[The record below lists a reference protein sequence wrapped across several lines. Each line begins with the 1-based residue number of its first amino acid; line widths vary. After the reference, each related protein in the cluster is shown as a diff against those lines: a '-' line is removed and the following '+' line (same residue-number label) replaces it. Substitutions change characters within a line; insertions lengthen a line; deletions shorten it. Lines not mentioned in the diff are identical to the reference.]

1 MSEAVVMSDDKSVE
15 QVEELSVNEYLKT
28 DSDFLRG
35 TIEEGLDTA
44 VTGSFSEG
52 DQQLIKFHGF
62 YQQDDR
68 DLRNERKE
76 QKLEPLYSF
85 MLRARVAGGVCTPE
99 QWLGVDEISSTL
111 TSSNSI
117 RLTTR
122 QTFQYHGISKRN
134 LRTLIQGLDSKA
146 LDSIAACGDVN
157 RNVMCNP
164 NPVESRL
171 HEQAY
176 YWAKQLSDTYLPHT
190 KAYAEI
196 WLGDDKVVTCE
207 GETVEPVYGK
217 TYLPRKFKMAVA
229 VPPDNDVDVYT
240 NDLGLIAVAEEGEL
254 IGFNLVAGGGM
265 GSTHGEVQ
273 TFPRLADD
281 FGFIKSEDVLKFA
294 EAVLTVQRD
303 WGNRSNRKLS
313 RLKYTIVKYGYEVF
327 KAEVE
332 KRAGVKFEPKRDV
345 VIGDRGD
352 RYGWIKGV
360 DSKWHLTLFIEGGRI
375 KDLPGQPLQTGLREI
390 AKIHKGDFRMTSNQ
404 NFIIASVAEEDKAE
418 IEALARSHGLMG
430 KLITETRG
438 RSIACVALPTCAL
451 AMAEAE
457 RYFPDFLTKVEFLQE
472 KHGFLDQGIVIR
484 MTGCPNG
491 CARPFA
497 AEIGLVGKAPGRYNL
512 YLGASFE
519 GTRLNKLYRENIQ
532 EAEILSELDGLFA
545 RYVAEREQGETFGNF
560 TVRIGVVTA
569 VIDAAKDFHEQSNHA

>member
-1 MSEAVVMSDDKSVE
+1 MSEQK
-15 QVEELSVNEYLKT
+15 LSANEHIKT
-28 DSDFLRG
+28 DSDYLRG
-35 TIEEGLDTA
+35 TIREGLGTD
-44 VTGSFSEG
+44 VTGAFSDD

-85 MLRARVAGGVCTPE
+85 MLRARVPGGVCTPE
-99 QWLGVDEISSTL
+99 QWLGVDKIASEL

-122 QTFQYHGISKRN
+122 QTFQYHGIPKRN
-134 LRTLIQGLDSKA
+134 LKTIIQGLDREA

-164 NPVESRL
+164 NPVESKL
-171 HEQAY
+171 HQQAY
-176 YWAKQLSDTYLPHT
+176 FWAKKLSDHLLPHT
-190 KAYAEI
+190 RAYAEI
-196 WLGDDKVVTCE
+196 WLDEEKLLSTEDE
-207 GETVEPVYGK
+207 QPAAVEPVYGK

-240 NDLGLIAVAEEGEL
+240 NDLGFIAVAQEGEL
-254 IGFNLVAGGGM
+254 VGFNLVAGGGM
-265 GSTHGEVQ
+265 GSTHGEVE

-281 FGFIKSEDVLKFA
+281 FGFIKAEDTIKFA
-294 EAVLTVQRD
+294 EAVMTVQRD
-303 WGNRSNRKLS
+303 WGNRSNRKRS
-313 RLKYTIVKYGYEVF
+313 RLKYTIVDHGFEAF

-332 KRAGVKFEPKRDV
+332 KRAGVKFAPKREV

-352 RYGWIKGV
+352 RYGWVKGI
-360 DSKWHLTLFIEGGRI
+360 DNHWHLTLFIEGGRV
-375 KDLPGQPLQTGLREI
+375 KDTQGKLLQTGLREI

-404 NFIIASVAEEDKAE
+404 NIIIAKVADEDKAE
-418 IEALARSHGLMG
+418 IEALARKHGLMG
-430 KLITETRG
+430 QVITATRG
-438 RSIACVALPTCAL
+438 HSIACVALPTCAL

-457 RYFPDFLTKVEFLQE
+457 RYFPEFIDHVDALQA
-472 KHGFLDQGIVIR
+472 KHAIGEQAIVVR

-497 AEIGLVGKAPGRYNL
+497 AEIGFVGKAPGRYNM

-519 GTRLNKLYRENIQ
+519 GTRLNKMYRENIQ
-532 EAEILSELDGLFA
+532 EAEILSELDNLFG
-545 RYVAEREQGETFGNF
+545 RYAAERKTGESFGDF
-560 TVRIGVVTA
+560 TVRAGIVKPVL
-569 VIDAAKDFHEQSNHA
+569 DAARDFHG

>member
-1 MSEAVVMSDDKSVE
+1 MSEQK
-15 QVEELSVNEYLKT
+15 LSANEHIKT
-28 DSDFLRG
+28 DSDYLRG
-35 TIEEGLDTA
+35 TIREGLGTE
-44 VTGSFSEG
+44 VTGAFSDD

-85 MLRARVAGGVCTPE
+85 MLRARVPGGVCTPE
-99 QWLGVDEISSTL
+99 QWLGVDKIASEL

-122 QTFQYHGISKRN
+122 QTFQYHGIPKRN
-134 LRTLIQGLDSKA
+134 LKTIIQGLDREA

-164 NPVESRL
+164 NPVESKL
-171 HEQAY
+171 HQQAY
-176 YWAKQLSDTYLPHT
+176 FWAKKLSDHLLPHT
-190 KAYAEI
+190 RAYAEI
-196 WLGDDKVVTCE
+196 WLDEEKLLSTEDQQPAA
-207 GETVEPVYGK
+207 VEPVYGK

-240 NDLGLIAVAEEGEL
+240 NDLGFIAVAQEGEL
-254 IGFNLVAGGGM
+254 VGFNLVAGGGM
-265 GSTHGEVQ
+265 GSTHGEVE

-281 FGFIKSEDVLKFA
+281 FGFIKAEDTIKFA
-294 EAVLTVQRD
+294 EAVMTVQRD
-303 WGNRSNRKLS
+303 WGNRSNRKRS
-313 RLKYTIVKYGYEVF
+313 RLKYTIVDHSFEAF

-332 KRAGVKFEPKRDV
+332 KRAGVKFAPKREV

-352 RYGWIKGV
+352 RYGWVKGI
-360 DSKWHLTLFIEGGRI
+360 DNHWHLTLFIEGGRV
-375 KDLPGQPLQTGLREI
+375 KDTQGKLLQTGLREI

-404 NFIIASVAEEDKAE
+404 NIIIAKVADEDKAE
-418 IEALARSHGLMG
+418 IEALARKHGLMG
-430 KLITETRG
+430 QVITATRG
-438 RSIACVALPTCAL
+438 HSIACVALPTCAL

-457 RYFPDFLTKVEFLQE
+457 RYFPEFIDHVDALQAKHAIVEQA
-472 KHGFLDQGIVIR
+472 IVVR

-497 AEIGLVGKAPGRYNL
+497 AEIGFVGKAPGRYNM

-519 GTRLNKLYRENIQ
+519 GTRLNKMYRENIQ
-532 EAEILSELDGLFA
+532 EAEILSELDNLFG
-545 RYVAEREQGETFGNF
+545 RYAAERETGESFGDF
-560 TVRIGVVTA
+560 TVRAGIVKPVL
-569 VIDAAKDFHEQSNHA
+569 DAARDFHG

>member
-1 MSEAVVMSDDKSVE
+1 MSEQK
-15 QVEELSVNEYLKT
+15 LSANEHIKT
-28 DSDFLRG
+28 DSDYLRG
-35 TIEEGLDTA
+35 TIREGLGTE
-44 VTGSFSEG
+44 VTGAFSDD

-85 MLRARVAGGVCTPE
+85 MLRARVPGGVCTPE
-99 QWLGVDEISSTL
+99 QWLGVDKIASEL

-122 QTFQYHGISKRN
+122 QTFQYHGIPKRN
-134 LRTLIQGLDSKA
+134 LKTIIKGLDREA

-164 NPVESRL
+164 NPVESKL
-171 HEQAY
+171 HQQAY
-176 YWAKQLSDTYLPHT
+176 FWAKKLSDHLLPHT
-190 KAYAEI
+190 RAYAEI
-196 WLGDDKVVTCE
+196 WLDEEKLLSTEDQQPAA
-207 GETVEPVYGK
+207 VEPVYGK

-240 NDLGLIAVAEEGEL
+240 NDLGFIAVAQEGEL
-254 IGFNLVAGGGM
+254 VGFNLVAGGGM
-265 GSTHGEVQ
+265 GSTHGEVE

-281 FGFIKSEDVLKFA
+281 FGFIKAEDTIKFA
-294 EAVLTVQRD
+294 EAVMTVQRD
-303 WGNRSNRKLS
+303 WGNRSNRKRS
-313 RLKYTIVKYGYEVF
+313 RLKYTIVDHGFEAF

-332 KRAGVKFEPKRDV
+332 KRAGVKFAPKREV

-352 RYGWIKGV
+352 RYGWVKGI
-360 DSKWHLTLFIEGGRI
+360 DNHWHLTLFIEGGRV
-375 KDLPGQPLQTGLREI
+375 KDTQGKLLQTGLREI

-404 NFIIASVAEEDKAE
+404 NIIIAKVADEDKAN
-418 IEALARSHGLMG
+418 IEALARKHGLMG
-430 KLITETRG
+430 QVITATRG
-438 RSIACVALPTCAL
+438 HSIACVALPTCAL

-457 RYFPDFLTKVEFLQE
+457 RYFPEFIDHVDALQAKHAIVEQA
-472 KHGFLDQGIVIR
+472 IVVR

-497 AEIGLVGKAPGRYNL
+497 AEIGFVGKAPGRYNM

-519 GTRLNKLYRENIQ
+519 GTRLNKMYRENIQ
-532 EAEILSELDGLFA
+532 EAEILSELDNLFG
-545 RYVAEREQGETFGNF
+545 RYAAERETGESFGDF
-560 TVRIGVVTA
+560 TVRAGIVKPVL
-569 VIDAAKDFHEQSNHA
+569 DAARDFHG

>member
-1 MSEAVVMSDDKSVE
+1 MSEQKLA
-15 QVEELSVNEYLKT
+15 VNEYLKI
-28 DSDFLRG
+28 DSDYLRG
-35 TIEEGLDTA
+35 TIKEGLDTQ
-44 VTGSFSEG
+44 VTGSFSDG

-85 MLRARVAGGVCTPE
+85 MLRARVPGGICSPA
-99 QWLGVDEISSTL
+99 QWLDVDKISSTL
-111 TSSNSI
+111 TTSNSI

-122 QTFQYHGISKRN
+122 QTFQYHGIPKRN
-134 LRTLIQGLDSKA
+134 LKTLIQGLDRAA

-164 NPVESRL
+164 NPVESKL
-171 HEQAY
+171 HQQAY
-176 YWAKQLSDTYLPHT
+176 AVAKELSDHLLPHT
-190 KAYAEI
+190 RAYAEI
-196 WLGDDKVVTCE
+196 WLDEEKLLDT
-207 GETVEPVYGK
+207 ETNEPVYGK
-217 TYLPRKFKMAVA
+217 TYLPRKFKMAVS

-240 NDLGLIAVAEEGEL
+240 NDLGFIAIEENGEL

-265 GSTHGEVQ
+265 GSTHGEVE

-281 FGFIKSEDVLKFA
+281 FGYIKTADVIKFA
-294 EAVLTVQRD
+294 EAVMTVQRD
-303 WGNRSNRKLS
+303 WGNRVNRKRS
-313 RLKYTIVKYGYEVF
+313 RLKYTIVDHGYDAF

-332 KRAGVKFEPKRDV
+332 KRTGIKFEPKRDV

-352 RYGWIKGV
+352 RYGWVEGI
-360 DSKWHLTLFIEGGRI
+360 DNKWHLTLFIESGRI
-375 KDLPGQPLQTGLREI
+375 KDTPGKTLQTGLREI

-404 NFIIASVAEEDKAE
+404 NMIIASVAAEDKAE
-418 IEALARSHGLMG
+418 IEGLARKHGLLG
-430 KLITETRG
+430 EVLSATRG
-438 RSIACVALPTCAL
+438 HSIACVALPTCAL

-457 RYFPDFLTKVEFLQE
+457 RYFPAFIDHIDALQQ
-472 KHGFLDQGIVIR
+472 KHGIADQAIVVR

-519 GTRLNKLYRENIQ
+519 GTRLNKMHKENIQ
-532 EAEILSELDGLFA
+532 EAEILAELDGLFG
-545 RYVAEREQGETFGNF
+545 RYAAERDAGETFGNF
-560 TVRIGVVTA
+560 TVRIGVVKA
-569 VIDAAKDFHEQSNHA
+569 VVDAAKDFHG

>member
-1 MSEAVVMSDDKSVE
+1 MSEQK
-15 QVEELSVNEYLKT
+15 LSANEHIKT
-28 DSDFLRG
+28 DSDYLRG
-35 TIEEGLDTA
+35 TIREGLGTD
-44 VTGSFSEG
+44 VTGAFSDD

-85 MLRARVAGGVCTPE
+85 MLRARVPGGVCTPE
-99 QWLGVDEISSTL
+99 QWLGVDKIASEL

-122 QTFQYHGISKRN
+122 QTFQYHGIPKRN
-134 LRTLIQGLDSKA
+134 LKTIIQGLDREA

-164 NPVESRL
+164 NPVESKL
-171 HEQAY
+171 HQQAY
-176 YWAKQLSDTYLPHT
+176 FWAKKLSDHLLPHT
-190 KAYAEI
+190 RAYAEI
-196 WLGDDKVVTCE
+196 WLDEEKLLSTEDE
-207 GETVEPVYGK
+207 QPAAVEPVYGK

-240 NDLGLIAVAEEGEL
+240 NDLGFIAVAQEGEL
-254 IGFNLVAGGGM
+254 VGFNLVAGGGM
-265 GSTHGEVQ
+265 GSTHGEVE

-281 FGFIKSEDVLKFA
+281 FGFIKAEDTIKFA
-294 EAVLTVQRD
+294 EAVMTVQRD
-303 WGNRSNRKLS
+303 WGNRSNRKRS
-313 RLKYTIVKYGYEVF
+313 RLKYTIVDHGFEAF

-332 KRAGVKFEPKRDV
+332 KRAGVKFAPKREV

-352 RYGWIKGV
+352 RYGWVKGI
-360 DSKWHLTLFIEGGRI
+360 DNHWHLTLFIEGGRV
-375 KDLPGQPLQTGLREI
+375 KDTQGKLLQTGLREI

-404 NFIIASVAEEDKAE
+404 NIIIAKVADEDRAE
-418 IEALARSHGLMG
+418 IEALARKHGLMG
-430 KLITETRG
+430 QVITATRG
-438 RSIACVALPTCAL
+438 HSIACVALPTCAL

-457 RYFPDFLTKVEFLQE
+457 RYFPEFIDHVDALQA
-472 KHGFLDQGIVIR
+472 KHSIGEQAIVVR

-497 AEIGLVGKAPGRYNL
+497 AEIGFVGKAPGRYNM

-519 GTRLNKLYRENIQ
+519 GTRLNKMYRENIQ
-532 EAEILSELDGLFA
+532 EAEILSELDNLFG
-545 RYVAEREQGETFGNF
+545 RYAAERKTGESFGDF
-560 TVRIGVVTA
+560 TVRAGIVKPVL
-569 VIDAAKDFHEQSNHA
+569 DAARDFHG

>member
-1 MSEAVVMSDDKSVE
+1 MSEQK
-15 QVEELSVNEYLKT
+15 LSANEHIKT
-28 DSDFLRG
+28 DSDYLRG
-35 TIEEGLDTA
+35 TIREGLGTE
-44 VTGSFSEG
+44 VTGAFSDD

-85 MLRARVAGGVCTPE
+85 MLRARVPGGVCTPE
-99 QWLGVDEISSTL
+99 QWLGVDKIASEL

-122 QTFQYHGISKRN
+122 QTFQYHGIPKRN
-134 LRTLIQGLDSKA
+134 LKTIIQGLDREA

-164 NPVESRL
+164 NPVESKL
-171 HEQAY
+171 HQQAY
-176 YWAKQLSDTYLPHT
+176 FWAKKLSDHLLPHT
-190 KAYAEI
+190 RAYAEI
-196 WLGDDKVVTCE
+196 WLDEEKLLSTEDE
-207 GETVEPVYGK
+207 QSAAVEPVYGK

-240 NDLGLIAVAEEGEL
+240 NDLGFIAVAQEGEL
-254 IGFNLVAGGGM
+254 VGFNLVAGGGM
-265 GSTHGEVQ
+265 GSTHGEVE

-281 FGFIKSEDVLKFA
+281 FGFIKAEDTIKFA
-294 EAVLTVQRD
+294 EAVMTVQRD
-303 WGNRSNRKLS
+303 WGNRSNRKRS
-313 RLKYTIVKYGYEVF
+313 RLKYTIVDHGFDAF

-332 KRAGVKFEPKRDV
+332 KRAGVKFAPKREV

-352 RYGWIKGV
+352 RYGWVKGI
-360 DSKWHLTLFIEGGRI
+360 DNHWHLTLFIEGGRV
-375 KDLPGQPLQTGLREI
+375 KDTQGKLLQTGLREI

-404 NFIIASVAEEDKAE
+404 NIIIAKVADEDKAE
-418 IEALARSHGLMG
+418 IEALARKHGLMG
-430 KLITETRG
+430 QVITATRG
-438 RSIACVALPTCAL
+438 HSIACVALPTCAL

-457 RYFPDFLTKVEFLQE
+457 RYFPEFIDHVDALQA
-472 KHGFLDQGIVIR
+472 KHAISEQAIVVR

-497 AEIGLVGKAPGRYNL
+497 AEIGFVGKAPGRYNM

-519 GTRLNKLYRENIQ
+519 GTRLNKMYRENIQ
-532 EAEILSELDGLFA
+532 EAEILSELDNLFG
-545 RYVAEREQGETFGNF
+545 RYAAERETGESFGDF
-560 TVRIGVVTA
+560 TVRAGIVKPVL
-569 VIDAAKDFHEQSNHA
+569 DAARDFHG

>member
-1 MSEAVVMSDDKSVE
+1 MSDE
-15 QVEELSVNEYLKT
+15 QKLAVNEYLKI
-28 DSDFLRG
+28 DSDYLRG
-35 TIEEGLDTA
+35 TIQEGLDTQ
-44 VTGSFSEG
+44 VTGSFSDG

-85 MLRARVAGGVCTPE
+85 MLRARVPGGICSPA
-99 QWLGVDEISSTL
+99 QWLDVDKISSTL
-111 TSSNSI
+111 TTSNSI

-122 QTFQYHGISKRN
+122 QTFQYHGIPKRN
-134 LRTLIQGLDSKA
+134 LKTLIQGLDRAA

-164 NPVESRL
+164 NLVQSKL
-171 HEQAY
+171 HQQAY
-176 YWAKQLSDTYLPHT
+176 AVAKELSDHLLPHT
-190 KAYAEI
+190 RAYAEI
-196 WLGDDKVVTCE
+196 WLDEEKLLDT
-207 GETVEPVYGK
+207 ETIEPVYGQ
-217 TYLPRKFKMAVA
+217 TYLPRKFKMAVS

-240 NDLGLIAVAEEGEL
+240 NDLGFIAIEENGEL

-265 GSTHGEVQ
+265 GSTHGEVE

-281 FGFIKSEDVLKFA
+281 FGYIKTADVIKFA
-294 EAVLTVQRD
+294 EAVMTVQRD
-303 WGNRSNRKLS
+303 WGNRVNRKRS
-313 RLKYTIVKYGYEVF
+313 RLKYTIVDHGYDAF

-332 KRAGVKFEPKRDV
+332 KRTGIKFEPKRDV

-352 RYGWIKGV
+352 RYGWVEGI
-360 DSKWHLTLFIEGGRI
+360 DNKWHLTLFIESGRI
-375 KDLPGQPLQTGLREI
+375 KDMPGKTLQTGLREI

-404 NFIIASVAEEDKAE
+404 NMIIASVAVEDKAE
-418 IEALARSHGLMG
+418 IEGLARKHGLLG
-430 KLITETRG
+430 EVLSATRG
-438 RSIACVALPTCAL
+438 HSIACVALPTCAL

-457 RYFPDFLTKVEFLQE
+457 RYFPAFIDHIDALQQ
-472 KHGFLDQGIVIR
+472 KHGIGEQAIVVR

-519 GTRLNKLYRENIQ
+519 GTRLNKMHKENIQ
-532 EAEILSELDGLFA
+532 EAEILAELDGLFG
-545 RYVAEREQGETFGNF
+545 RYAVERDAGETFGNF
-560 TVRIGVVTA
+560 TVRIGVVKA
-569 VIDAAKDFHEQSNHA
+569 VLDAAKDFHG

>member
-1 MSEAVVMSDDKSVE
+1 MSDE
-15 QVEELSVNEYLKT
+15 QKLAVNEYLKI
-28 DSDFLRG
+28 DSDYLRG
-35 TIEEGLDTA
+35 TIQEGLDTQ
-44 VTGSFSEG
+44 VTGSFSDG

-85 MLRARVAGGVCTPE
+85 MLRARVPGGICSPA
-99 QWLGVDEISSTL
+99 QWLDVDKISSTL
-111 TSSNSI
+111 TTSNSI

-122 QTFQYHGISKRN
+122 QTFQYHGIPKRN
-134 LRTLIQGLDSKA
+134 LKTLIQGLDRAA

-164 NPVESRL
+164 NPVQSKL
-171 HEQAY
+171 HQQAY
-176 YWAKQLSDTYLPHT
+176 AVAKELSDHLLPHT
-190 KAYAEI
+190 RAYAEI
-196 WLGDDKVVTCE
+196 WLDEEKLLDTVTN
-207 GETVEPVYGK
+207 EPVYGQ
-217 TYLPRKFKMAVA
+217 TYLPRKFKMAVS

-240 NDLGLIAVAEEGEL
+240 NDLGFIAIEENGQL

-265 GSTHGEVQ
+265 GSTHGEVE

-281 FGFIKSEDVLKFA
+281 FGYIKTADVIKFA
-294 EAVLTVQRD
+294 EAVMTVQRD
-303 WGNRSNRKLS
+303 WGNRVNRKRS
-313 RLKYTIVKYGYEVF
+313 RLKYTIVDHGYDAF

-332 KRAGVKFEPKRDV
+332 KRTGIKFEPKRDV

-352 RYGWIKGV
+352 RYGWVEGI
-360 DSKWHLTLFIEGGRI
+360 DNKWHLTLFIESGRI
-375 KDLPGQPLQTGLREI
+375 KDVPGKTLQTGLREI

-404 NFIIASVAEEDKAE
+404 NMIIASVAVEDKAE
-418 IEALARSHGLMG
+418 IEGLARKHGLLG
-430 KLITETRG
+430 EVLSATRG
-438 RSIACVALPTCAL
+438 HSIACVALPTCAL

-457 RYFPDFLTKVEFLQE
+457 RYFPEFIDHIDALQQ
-472 KHGFLDQGIVIR
+472 KHGIGEQAIVVR

-519 GTRLNKLYRENIQ
+519 GTRLNKMHKENIQ
-532 EAEILSELDGLFA
+532 EAEILAELDGLFG
-545 RYVAEREQGETFGNF
+545 RYATERDAGETFGNF
-560 TVRIGVVTA
+560 TVRIGVVKA
-569 VIDAAKDFHEQSNHA
+569 VLDAAKDFHG

>member
-1 MSEAVVMSDDKSVE
+1 MSEQK
-15 QVEELSVNEYLKT
+15 LSANEHIKT
-28 DSDFLRG
+28 DSDYLRG
-35 TIEEGLDTA
+35 TIREGLGTE
-44 VTGSFSEG
+44 VTGAFSDD

-85 MLRARVAGGVCTPE
+85 MLRARVPGGVCTPE
-99 QWLGVDEISSTL
+99 QWLGVDKIASEL

-122 QTFQYHGISKRN
+122 QTFQYHGIPKRN
-134 LRTLIQGLDSKA
+134 LKTIIQGLDREA

-164 NPVESRL
+164 NPVESKL
-171 HEQAY
+171 HQQAY
-176 YWAKQLSDTYLPHT
+176 FWAKKLSDHLLPHT
-190 KAYAEI
+190 RAYAEI
-196 WLGDDKVVTCE
+196 WLDEEKLLSTEDEQPAK
-207 GETVEPVYGK
+207 VEPVYGK

-240 NDLGLIAVAEEGEL
+240 NDLGFIAVAQEGEL
-254 IGFNLVAGGGM
+254 VGFNLVASGGM
-265 GSTHGEVQ
+265 GSTHGEVE

-281 FGFIKSEDVLKFA
+281 FGFIKAEDTIKFA
-294 EAVLTVQRD
+294 EAVMTVQRD
-303 WGNRSNRKLS
+303 WGNRSNRKRS
-313 RLKYTIVKYGYEVF
+313 RLKYTIVDHGFEAF

-332 KRAGVKFEPKRDV
+332 KRAGVKFAPKREV

-352 RYGWIKGV
+352 RYGWVKGI
-360 DSKWHLTLFIEGGRI
+360 DNHWHLTLFIEGGRV
-375 KDLPGQPLQTGLREI
+375 KDTQGKLLQTGLREI

-404 NFIIASVAEEDKAE
+404 NIIIAKVADEDKAE
-418 IEALARSHGLMG
+418 IEALARKHGLMG
-430 KLITETRG
+430 QVITATRG
-438 RSIACVALPTCAL
+438 HSIACVALPTCAL

-457 RYFPDFLTKVEFLQE
+457 RYFPEFIDHVDALQA
-472 KHGFLDQGIVIR
+472 KHAIGEQAIVVR

-497 AEIGLVGKAPGRYNL
+497 AEIGFVGKAPGRYNM

-519 GTRLNKLYRENIQ
+519 GTRLNKMYRENIQ
-532 EAEILSELDGLFA
+532 EAEILSELDNLFG
-545 RYVAEREQGETFGNF
+545 RYAAERKTGESFGDF
-560 TVRIGVVTA
+560 TVRAGIVKPVL
-569 VIDAAKDFHEQSNHA
+569 DAARDFHG

>member
-1 MSEAVVMSDDKSVE
+1 MSEQKLA
-15 QVEELSVNEYLKT
+15 VNEYLKT
-28 DSDFLRG
+28 DSDYLRG
-35 TIEEGLDTA
+35 TIQEGLDTA
-44 VTGSFSEG
+44 VTGAFSEG

-85 MLRARVAGGVCTPE
+85 MLRARVAGGVCSPE
-99 QWLGVDEISSTL
+99 QWLAVDKIASNL

-122 QTFQYHGISKRN
+122 QTFQYHGIPKRN
-134 LRTLIQGLDSKA
+134 LKTIIQDLDREA

-164 NPVESRL
+164 NPVESKL
-171 HEQAY
+171 HQQAY
-176 YWAKQLSDTYLPHT
+176 AYAKQLSDNMLPHT

-196 WLGDDKVVTCE
+196 WLDDEKLVTTE
-207 GETVEPVYGK
+207 GEEVEPVYGK

-240 NDLGLIAVAEEGEL
+240 NDLGFVAVAEGDEL
-254 IGFNLVAGGGM
+254 VGFNMVAGGGM
-265 GSTHGEVQ
+265 GSTHGEVS

-281 FGFIKSEDVLKFA
+281 FGYIKAEDTLKFA
-294 EAVLTVQRD
+294 EAVMTIQRD
-303 WGNRSNRKLS
+303 WGNRENRKLS
-313 RLKYTIVKYGYEVF
+313 RLKYTIVKHGFETF
-327 KAEVE
+327 KAEIE
-332 KRAGVKFEPKRDV
+332 ARTGIKFEPKRDV

-352 RYGWIKGV
+352 RYGWKQGV
-360 DSKWHLTLFIEGGRI
+360 DDNWHLTLFIEGGRV

-390 AKIHKGDFRMTSNQ
+390 AKVHKGDFRMTSNQ
-404 NFIIASVAEEDKAE
+404 NIIIAGVPSADKE
-418 IEALARSHGLMG
+418 LVEGLARQHGLLG

-438 RSIACVALPTCAL
+438 HSIACVALPTCAL

-457 RYFPDFLTKVEFLQE
+457 RYFPDFLTKVEALQE

-532 EAEILSELDGLFA
+532 EAEILAELDSLFA
-545 RYVAEREQGETFGNF
+545 QYVTERQAGETFGNY
-560 TVRIGVVTA
+560 TVRSGVVAA
-569 VIDAAKDFHEQSNHA
+569 VLDAAKDFHG

>member
-1 MSEAVVMSDDKSVE
+1 MSDKKSL
-15 QVEELSVNEYLKT
+15 QKTATKDQKLAVNEYLKT
-28 DSDFLRG
+28 DSDYLRG
-35 TIEEGLDTA
+35 TIKQGLGTA
-44 VTGSFSEG
+44 VTGSFSDG

-85 MLRARVAGGVCTPE
+85 MLRARVPGGVCTTR
-99 QWLGVDEISSTL
+99 QWLGVDKIASEL

-122 QTFQYHGISKRN
+122 QTFQYHGIPKRN
-134 LRTLIQGLDSKA
+134 LKTIIRDLDREA

-164 NPVESRL
+164 NPVESKL
-171 HEQAY
+171 HAQAY
-176 YWAKQLSDTYLPHT
+176 EWAKKLSDNMLPHT

-196 WLGDDKVVTCE
+196 WLDDEKLVT
-207 GETVEPVYGK
+207 TKDDAEPVYGE

-240 NDLGLIAVAEEGEL
+240 NDLGFVAVAEEGEL
-254 IGFNLVAGGGM
+254 VGFNLVAGGGM
-265 GSTHGEVQ
+265 GSTHGEVE

-281 FGFIKSEDVLKFA
+281 FGFIKLENTLKFA
-294 EAVLTVQRD
+294 EAVMTVQRD
-303 WGNRSNRKLS
+303 WGNRVNRKRA
-313 RLKYTIVKYGYEVF
+313 RLKYTIVDHGYEAF
-327 KAEVE
+327 KAELE
-332 KRAGVKFEPKRDV
+332 KRVGVAFEPKRDV

-360 DSKWHLTLFIEGGRI
+360 ENDWHLTLFIEGGRI
-375 KDLPGQPLQTGLREI
+375 KDMPGEPLQTGMREI
-390 AKIHKGDFRMTSNQ
+390 AKVHKGDFRMTSNQ
-404 NFIIASVAEEDKAE
+404 NVIIAGVHEDDKAQ
-418 IEALARSHGLMG
+418 IEDLARQHGLMG
-430 KLITETRG
+430 RLISETRG
-438 RSIACVALPTCAL
+438 HSIACVALPTCAL

-457 RYFPDFLTKVEFLQE
+457 RYFPDFLSKVESLQD
-472 KHGFLDQGIVIR
+472 KHGFLDQAIVIR

-519 GTRLNKLYRENIQ
+519 GTRLNKLHKENIQ
-532 EAEILSELDGLFA
+532 EAEIMAELDSLFG
-545 RYVAEREQGETFGNF
+545 RYAAEKEAGETFGNF
-560 TVRIGVVTA
+560 TVRVGVVKA
-569 VIDAAKDFHEQSNHA
+569 VHDAAKEFHG

>member
-1 MSEAVVMSDDKSVE
+1 MSEQK
-15 QVEELSVNEYLKT
+15 LSANEHIKT
-28 DSDFLRG
+28 DSDYLRG
-35 TIEEGLDTA
+35 TIREGLGTD
-44 VTGSFSEG
+44 VTGAFSDD

-85 MLRARVAGGVCTPE
+85 MLRARVPGGVCTPE
-99 QWLGVDEISSTL
+99 QWLGVDKIASEL

-122 QTFQYHGISKRN
+122 QTFQYHGIPKRN
-134 LRTLIQGLDSKA
+134 LKTIIQGLDREA

-171 HEQAY
+171 HQQAY
-176 YWAKQLSDTYLPHT
+176 FWAKKLSDHLLPHT
-190 KAYAEI
+190 RAYAEI
-196 WLGDDKVVTCE
+196 WLDEEKLLSTEDE
-207 GETVEPVYGK
+207 QPAAVEPVYGK

-240 NDLGLIAVAEEGEL
+240 NDLGFIAVAQEGEL
-254 IGFNLVAGGGM
+254 VGFNLVAGGGM
-265 GSTHGEVQ
+265 GSTHGEVE

-281 FGFIKSEDVLKFA
+281 FGFIKAEDTIKFA
-294 EAVLTVQRD
+294 EAVMTVQRD
-303 WGNRSNRKLS
+303 WGNRSNRKRS
-313 RLKYTIVKYGYEVF
+313 RLKYTIVDHGFEAF

-332 KRAGVKFEPKRDV
+332 KRARVKFAPKREV

-352 RYGWIKGV
+352 RYGWVKGI
-360 DSKWHLTLFIEGGRI
+360 DNHWHLTLFIEGGRV
-375 KDLPGQPLQTGLREI
+375 KDTQGKLLQTGLREI

-404 NFIIASVAEEDKAE
+404 NIIIAKVADEDRAE
-418 IEALARSHGLMG
+418 IEALARKHGLMG
-430 KLITETRG
+430 QVITATRG
-438 RSIACVALPTCAL
+438 HSIACVALPTCAL

-457 RYFPDFLTKVEFLQE
+457 RYFPEFIDHVDALQA
-472 KHGFLDQGIVIR
+472 KHAIGEQAIVVR

-497 AEIGLVGKAPGRYNL
+497 AEIGFVGKAPGRYNM

-519 GTRLNKLYRENIQ
+519 GTRLNKMYRENIQ
-532 EAEILSELDGLFA
+532 EAEILSELDTLFG
-545 RYVAEREQGETFGNF
+545 RYAAERETGESFGDF
-560 TVRIGVVTA
+560 TVRAGIVKPVL
-569 VIDAAKDFHEQSNHA
+569 DAARDFHG

>member
-1 MSEAVVMSDDKSVE
+1 MSEQKLA
-15 QVEELSVNEYLKT
+15 LNEYLKT
-28 DSDFLRG
+28 DSDYLRG
-35 TIEEGLDTA
+35 TIKEGLDSS
-44 VTGSFSEG
+44 VTGSFSDG

-85 MLRARVAGGVCTPE
+85 MLRARVPGGVCTPK
-99 QWLGVDEISSTL
+99 QWLGVDEIASTL

-122 QTFQYHGISKRN
+122 QTFQYHGIPKRN
-134 LRTLIQGLDSKA
+134 LKTIIQGLDREA

-164 NPVESRL
+164 NPVESKL
-171 HEQAY
+171 HAQAY
-176 YWAKQLSDTYLPHT
+176 EVAKKLSDHLLPHT
-190 KAYAEI
+190 RAYAEI
-196 WLGDDKVVTCE
+196 WLDEEKLLTTED
-207 GETVEPVYGK
+207 ETVEPVYGK

-240 NDLGLIAVAEEGEL
+240 NDLGFIAVAENGEL
-254 IGFNLVAGGGM
+254 VGFNLTAGGGM
-265 GSTHGEVQ
+265 GSTHGEVE

-281 FGFIKSEDVLKFA
+281 FGFIKTEDVMKFA
-294 EAVLTVQRD
+294 EAVMTVQRD
-303 WGNRSNRKLS
+303 WGNRTNRKRS
-313 RLKYTIVKYGYEVF
+313 RLKYTIVDHGYEKF

-332 KRAGVKFEPKRDV
+332 ARAGVKFEPKRDV

-352 RYGWIKGV
+352 RYGWVEGV
-360 DSKWHLTLFIEGGRI
+360 DGKWHLTLFIESGRI
-375 KDLPGQPLQTGLREI
+375 KDLPGKSLQTGMREI

-404 NFIIASVAEEDKAE
+404 NMIIAGVAPEDKAT
-418 IEALARSHGLMG
+418 IEGLARKHGLLG
-430 KLITETRG
+430 QVLTQTRG
-438 RSIACVALPTCAL
+438 HSIACVALPTCPL

-457 RYFPDFLTKVEFLQE
+457 RYFPEFIDHIDALQA
-472 KHGFLDQGIVIR
+472 KNGISEQAIVVR

-512 YLGASFE
+512 YLGANFE
-519 GTRLNKLYRENIQ
+519 GTRLNKMYRENIQ
-532 EAEILSELDGLFA
+532 EAEILAELDALFA
-545 RYVAEREQGETFGNF
+545 RYAVERNAGETFGNF
-560 TVRIGVVTA
+560 TVRTGVVKA
-569 VIDAAKDFHEQSNHA
+569 VIDAAKDFHG

>member
-1 MSEAVVMSDDKSVE
+1 MSEQKLA
-15 QVEELSVNEYLKT
+15 VNEYLKT
-28 DSDFLRG
+28 DSDYLRG
-35 TIEEGLDTA
+35 TIKEGLDTQ
-44 VTGSFSEG
+44 VTGSFSDG

-85 MLRARVAGGVCTPE
+85 MLRARVPGGICSPE
-99 QWLGVDEISSTL
+99 QWLDVDKISSTL
-111 TSSNSI
+111 TTSNSI

-122 QTFQYHGISKRN
+122 QTFQYHGIPKRN
-134 LRTLIQGLDSKA
+134 LKTLIQGLDRAA

-164 NPVESRL
+164 NPVESKL
-171 HEQAY
+171 HQQAY
-176 YWAKQLSDTYLPHT
+176 AVAKELSDHLLPHT
-190 KAYAEI
+190 HAYAEI
-196 WLGDDKVVTCE
+196 WLDKEKLLDT
-207 GETVEPVYGK
+207 ETNEPVYGK

-240 NDLGLIAVAEEGEL
+240 NDLGFIAIAEAGEL
-254 IGFNLVAGGGM
+254 VGFNLVAGGGM
-265 GSTHGEVQ
+265 GSTHGEVE

-281 FGFIKSEDVLKFA
+281 FGFIKTDDVIKFA
-294 EAVLTVQRD
+294 EAVMTVQRD
-303 WGNRSNRKLS
+303 WGNRVNRKRS
-313 RLKYTIVKYGYEVF
+313 RLKYTIVDHGVAEF

-332 KRAGVKFEPKRDV
+332 KRAGVSFEPKREV

-352 RYGWIKGV
+352 RYGWVQGL
-360 DSKWHLTLFIEGGRI
+360 DNNWHLTLFIESGRI
-375 KDLPGQPLQTGLREI
+375 KDEPGQTLQTGLREI

-404 NFIIASVAEEDKAE
+404 NMIIAGVAEEDKAA
-418 IEALARSHGLMG
+418 IEDLARKHGFFG
-430 KLITETRG
+430 KVISQTRG
-438 RSIACVALPTCAL
+438 HSIACVALPTCPL

-457 RYFPDFLTKVEFLQE
+457 RYFPEFIDHIDALQA
-472 KHGFLDQGIVIR
+472 KHGISEQAIVVR

-519 GTRLNKLYRENIQ
+519 GTRLNKMYKENIQ
-532 EAEILSELDGLFA
+532 EAEILTELDRLFGL
-545 RYVAEREQGETFGNF
+545 YVLERDAGETFGNF
-560 TVRIGVVTA
+560 TVRFGIIKA
-569 VIDAAKDFHEQSNHA
+569 VNDAAVDFHG

>member
-1 MSEAVVMSDDKSVE
+1 MSEQKLA
-15 QVEELSVNEYLKT
+15 VNEYLKT
-28 DSDFLRG
+28 DSDYLRG
-35 TIEEGLDTA
+35 SIKEGLDTQ
-44 VTGSFSEG
+44 VTGSFSDG

-85 MLRARVAGGVCTPE
+85 MLRARVPGGICSPE
-99 QWLGVDEISSTL
+99 QWLDVDKISSTL
-111 TSSNSI
+111 TTSNSI

-122 QTFQYHGISKRN
+122 QTFQYHGIPKRN
-134 LRTLIQGLDSKA
+134 LKTLIQGLDRAA

-164 NPVESRL
+164 NPIESTL
-171 HEQAY
+171 HQQAY
-176 YWAKQLSDTYLPHT
+176 AVAKELSDHLLPHT
-190 KAYAEI
+190 RAYAEI
-196 WLGDDKVVTCE
+196 WLDEEKLLDT
-207 GETVEPVYGK
+207 ETNEPVYGK

-240 NDLGLIAVAEEGEL
+240 NDLGFVAIEEAGEL
-254 IGFNLVAGGGM
+254 VGFNLVAGGGM
-265 GSTHGEVQ
+265 GSTHGEVE

-281 FGFIKSEDVLKFA
+281 FGFIKTADVIKFA
-294 EAVLTVQRD
+294 EAVMTVQRD
-303 WGNRSNRKLS
+303 WGNRVNRKRS
-313 RLKYTIVKYGYEVF
+313 RLKYTIVDHGVAEF

-332 KRAGVKFEPKRDV
+332 KRAGVNFEPKRDA

-352 RYGWIKGV
+352 RYGWVKGV
-360 DSKWHLTLFIEGGRI
+360 DNKWHLTLFIESGRI
-375 KDLPGQPLQTGLREI
+375 KDEQGQTLQTGLREI

-404 NFIIASVAEEDKAE
+404 NMIIAGVAEEDKAA
-418 IEALARSHGLMG
+418 IEELARQHGFFG
-430 KLITETRG
+430 KLISQTRG
-438 RSIACVALPTCAL
+438 HSIACVALPTCPL

-457 RYFPDFLTKVEFLQE
+457 RYFPEFIDHIDALQT
-472 KHGFLDQGIVIR
+472 KHGISEQAIVVR

-519 GTRLNKLYRENIQ
+519 GTRLNKMYKENIQ
-532 EAEILSELDGLFA
+532 EAEILAELDNLFGL
-545 RYVAEREQGETFGNF
+545 YVQERDAGETFGNF
-560 TVRIGVVTA
+560 TVRHGIVKA
-569 VIDAAKDFHEQSNHA
+569 VNDAAKDFHA

>member
-1 MSEAVVMSDDKSVE
+1 MSDKKSDEKAATKDKK
-15 QVEELSVNEYLKT
+15 LAVNEYLKT
-28 DSDFLRG
+28 DSDYLRG
-35 TIEEGLDTA
+35 TIKQGLGTA
-44 VTGSFSEG
+44 VTGSFSDG

-85 MLRARVAGGVCTPE
+85 MLRARVPGGVCTTR
-99 QWLGVDEISSTL
+99 QWLGVDKIASEL

-122 QTFQYHGISKRN
+122 QTFQYHGIPKRN
-134 LRTLIQGLDSKA
+134 LKTIIRDLDREA

-164 NPVESRL
+164 NPVESKL
-171 HEQAY
+171 HAQAY
-176 YWAKQLSDTYLPHT
+176 EWAKKLSDNMLPHT

-196 WLGDDKVVTCE
+196 WLDDEKIISTKDDA
-207 GETVEPVYGK
+207 EPVYGE

-240 NDLGLIAVAEEGEL
+240 NDLGFIAVAEEGEL
-254 IGFNLVAGGGM
+254 VGFNLVAGGGM
-265 GSTHGEVQ
+265 GSTHGEVE

-281 FGFIKSEDVLKFA
+281 FGFIKLEDTLKFA
-294 EAVLTVQRD
+294 EAVMTVQRD
-303 WGNRSNRKLS
+303 WGNRVNRKRA
-313 RLKYTIVKYGYEVF
+313 RLKYTIVDHGYDAF
-327 KAEVE
+327 KAELE
-332 KRAGVKFEPKRDV
+332 KRTGVAFEPKRDV

-360 DSKWHLTLFIEGGRI
+360 DNDWHLTLFIEGGRI
-375 KDLPGQPLQTGLREI
+375 KDMPGQHLQTGMREI
-390 AKIHKGDFRMTSNQ
+390 AKVHKGDFRMTSNQ
-404 NFIIASVAEEDKAE
+404 NVIIAGVHENDKAQ
-418 IEALARSHGLMG
+418 IEALARQHGLMG
-430 KLITETRG
+430 RLISDTRG
-438 RSIACVALPTCAL
+438 HSIACVALPTCAL

-457 RYFPDFLTKVEFLQE
+457 RYFPDFLTKVESLQE
-472 KHGFLDQGIVIR
+472 KHGILDQAIVIR

-519 GTRLNKLYRENIQ
+519 GTRLNKLHKENIQ
-532 EAEILSELDGLFA
+532 EAEIMAELDSLFG
-545 RYVAEREQGETFGNF
+545 RYAAEKKAGETFGNF
-560 TVRIGVVTA
+560 TVRVGVVKA
-569 VIDAAKDFHEQSNHA
+569 VHDAAKEFHG

>member
-1 MSEAVVMSDDKSVE
+1 MSEQK
-15 QVEELSVNEYLKT
+15 LSANEHIKT
-28 DSDFLRG
+28 DSDYLRG
-35 TIEEGLDTA
+35 TIREGLGTD
-44 VTGSFSEG
+44 VTGAFSDD

-85 MLRARVAGGVCTPE
+85 MLRARVPGGVCTPE
-99 QWLGVDEISSTL
+99 QWLGVDKIASEL

-122 QTFQYHGISKRN
+122 QTFQYHGIPKRN
-134 LRTLIQGLDSKA
+134 LKTIIQGLDREA

-164 NPVESRL
+164 NPVESKL
-171 HEQAY
+171 HQQAY
-176 YWAKQLSDTYLPHT
+176 FWAKKLSDHLLPHT
-190 KAYAEI
+190 RAYAEI
-196 WLGDDKVVTCE
+196 WLDEEKLLSTEDE
-207 GETVEPVYGK
+207 QPAAVEPVYGK

-240 NDLGLIAVAEEGEL
+240 NDLGFIAVAQEGEL
-254 IGFNLVAGGGM
+254 VGFNLVAGGGM
-265 GSTHGEVQ
+265 GSTHGEVE

-281 FGFIKSEDVLKFA
+281 FGFIKAEDTIKFA
-294 EAVLTVQRD
+294 EAVMTVQRD
-303 WGNRSNRKLS
+303 WGNRSNRKRS
-313 RLKYTIVKYGYEVF
+313 RLKYTIVDHGFEAF

-332 KRAGVKFEPKRDV
+332 KRAGVKFAPKREV

-352 RYGWIKGV
+352 RYGWVKGI
-360 DSKWHLTLFIEGGRI
+360 DNHWHLTLFIEGGRV
-375 KDLPGQPLQTGLREI
+375 KDTQGKLLQTGLREI

-404 NFIIASVAEEDKAE
+404 NIIIAKVAEEDRAE
-418 IEALARSHGLMG
+418 IEALARKHGLMG
-430 KLITETRG
+430 QVITATRG
-438 RSIACVALPTCAL
+438 HSIACVALPTCAL

-457 RYFPDFLTKVEFLQE
+457 RYFPEFIDHVDALQA
-472 KHGFLDQGIVIR
+472 KHAIGEQAIVVR

-497 AEIGLVGKAPGRYNL
+497 AEIGFVGKAPGRYNM

-519 GTRLNKLYRENIQ
+519 GTRLNKMYRENIQ
-532 EAEILSELDGLFA
+532 EAEILSELDTLFG
-545 RYVAEREQGETFGNF
+545 RYAAERETGESFGDF
-560 TVRIGVVTA
+560 TVRAGIVKPVL
-569 VIDAAKDFHEQSNHA
+569 DAARDFHG

>member
-1 MSEAVVMSDDKSVE
+1 MSEQKLA
-15 QVEELSVNEYLKT
+15 VNEYLKI
-28 DSDFLRG
+28 DSDYLRG
-35 TIEEGLDTA
+35 TIQEGLDTQ
-44 VTGSFSEG
+44 VTGSFSDG

-85 MLRARVAGGVCTPE
+85 MLRARVPGGICSPA
-99 QWLGVDEISSTL
+99 QWLDVDKISSTL
-111 TSSNSI
+111 TTSNSI

-122 QTFQYHGISKRN
+122 QTFQYHGIPKRN
-134 LRTLIQGLDSKA
+134 LKTLIQGLDRAA

-164 NPVESRL
+164 NPVESKL
-171 HEQAY
+171 HQQAY
-176 YWAKQLSDTYLPHT
+176 AVAKELSDHLLPHT
-190 KAYAEI
+190 RAYAEI
-196 WLGDDKVVTCE
+196 WLDEEKLLDT
-207 GETVEPVYGK
+207 ETNEPVYGK
-217 TYLPRKFKMAVA
+217 TYLPRKFKMAVS

-240 NDLGLIAVAEEGEL
+240 NDLGFIAIAEQGEL

-265 GSTHGEVQ
+265 GSTHGEVE

-281 FGFIKSEDVLKFA
+281 FGFIQTADVIKFA
-294 EAVLTVQRD
+294 EAVMTVQRD
-303 WGNRSNRKLS
+303 WGNRVNRKRS
-313 RLKYTIVKYGYEVF
+313 RLKYTIVDHGYDAF

-332 KRAGVKFEPKRDV
+332 KRAGVVFAPKRDV

-352 RYGWIKGV
+352 RYGWVEGI
-360 DSKWHLTLFIEGGRI
+360 DNKWHLTLFIESGRI
-375 KDLPGQPLQTGLREI
+375 KDMPGKTLQTGLREI

-404 NFIIASVAEEDKAE
+404 NMIIASVAAEDKAE
-418 IEALARSHGLMG
+418 IEGLARKHGLLG
-430 KLITETRG
+430 EVLSATRG
-438 RSIACVALPTCAL
+438 HSIACVALPTCAL

-457 RYFPDFLTKVEFLQE
+457 RYFPAFIDHIDALQQ
-472 KHGFLDQGIVIR
+472 KHGIADQAIVVR

-519 GTRLNKLYRENIQ
+519 GTRLNKMHRENIQ
-532 EAEILSELDGLFA
+532 EAEILAELDGLFG
-545 RYVAEREQGETFGNF
+545 RYAVERDAGETFGNF
-560 TVRIGVVTA
+560 TVRIGVVKA
-569 VIDAAKDFHEQSNHA
+569 VLDAAKDFHG

>member
-1 MSEAVVMSDDKSVE
+1 MSDDKSVE
-15 QVEELSVNEYLKT
+15 KVEELSVNEYLKT

-35 TIEEGLDTA
+35 TIKEGLDTA

-134 LRTLIQGLDSKA
+134 LRTLIQSLDRKA

-196 WLGDDKVVTCE
+196 WLGDDKVITHE
-207 GETVEPVYGK
+207 GDTVEPVYGK

-240 NDLGLIAVAEEGEL
+240 NDLGLIAVAEKGEL
-254 IGFNLVAGGGM
+254 VGFNLVAGGGM

-281 FGFIKSEDVLKFA
+281 FGFIKPEDVLKFA

-457 RYFPDFLTKVEFLQE
+457 RYFPDFLTKVESLQE

-545 RYVAEREQGETFGNF
+545 RYVAEREEAETFGNF
-560 TVRIGVVTA
+560 TVRIGAVTA

>member
-1 MSEAVVMSDDKSVE
+1 MSEQKLAI
-15 QVEELSVNEYLKT
+15 NEYLKT
-28 DSDFLRG
+28 DSDYLRG
-35 TIEEGLDTA
+35 TIKEGLDSQ
-44 VTGSFSEG
+44 VTGAFSDG

-68 DLRNERKE
+68 DLRNERKA

-85 MLRARVAGGVCTPE
+85 MLRARVPGGVCTPE
-99 QWLGVDEISSTL
+99 QWLGVDKIATEL

-122 QTFQYHGISKRN
+122 QTFQYHGIPKRN
-134 LRTLIQGLDSKA
+134 LKTIIQGLDREA

-171 HEQAY
+171 HAQAFE
-176 YWAKQLSDTYLPHT
+176 WAKKLSDHLLPHT
-190 KAYAEI
+190 QAYAEI
-196 WLGDDKVVTCE
+196 WLDKEKLLTTE
-207 GETVEPVYGK
+207 DEVEPVYGK

-240 NDLGLIAVAEEGEL
+240 NDLGFIAVADNGEL
-254 IGFNLVAGGGM
+254 VGFNLVAGGGM
-265 GSTHGEVQ
+265 GSTHGEVE

-281 FGFIKSEDVLKFA
+281 FGFIKPEDTMKFA
-294 EAVLTVQRD
+294 EAVMTVQRD
-303 WGNRSNRKLS
+303 WGNRVNRKRS
-313 RLKYTIVKYGYEVF
+313 RLKYTIVDHGFDAF

-332 KRAGVKFEPKRDV
+332 KRAGVKFEAPRDV
-345 VIGDRGD
+345 TIGDRGD
-352 RYGWIKGV
+352 RYGWVKGV
-360 DSKWHLTLFIEGGRI
+360 DEKWHLTLFIEGGRI
-375 KDLPGQPLQTGLREI
+375 IDYPGKPLQTGMREL

-404 NFIIASVAEEDKAE
+404 NIIIAGVAEADKSQ
-418 IEALARSHGLMG
+418 IEQIAANHGL
-430 KLITETRG
+430 LVDVSPSRG
-438 RSIACVALPTCAL
+438 HSIACVALPTCPL

-457 RYFPDFLTKVEFLQE
+457 RYFPEFMDKVDALQAR
-472 KHGFLDQGIVIR
+472 HGIAEQAIVVR

-512 YLGASFE
+512 YLGANFE

-532 EAEILSELDGLFA
+532 EAEILAELDALFEGYA
-545 RYVAEREQGETFGNF
+545 GHRLTDETFGNYC
-560 TVRIGVVTA
+560 VRSEVIKP
-569 VIDAAKDFHEQSNHA
+569 VIDAARDFHG

>member
-1 MSEAVVMSDDKSVE
+1 MTEKKLAI
-15 QVEELSVNEYLKT
+15 NEYLKI
-28 DSDFLRG
+28 DSDYLRG
-35 TIEEGLDTA
+35 SIKEGLDSQ
-44 VTGSFSEG
+44 VTGAFGEG

-68 DLRNERKE
+68 DLRNERKA

-85 MLRARVAGGVCTPE
+85 MLRARVPGGVCTPK
-99 QWLGVDEISSTL
+99 QWLGIDKIASTL
-111 TSSNSI
+111 THSNSI

-122 QTFQYHGISKRN
+122 QTFQYHGIPKRN
-134 LRTLIQGLDSKA
+134 LKTIIQGLDREA

-164 NPVESRL
+164 NPVQSAL
-171 HEQAY
+171 HVQAFA
-176 YWAKQLSDTYLPHT
+176 WAKKLSDHLLPHT
-190 KAYAEI
+190 QAYAEI
-196 WLGDDKVVTCE
+196 WLDKEKLLSTSDE
-207 GETVEPVYGK
+207 KSIEPVYGK

-240 NDLGLIAVAEEGEL
+240 NDLGFIAIEHNGQLV
-254 IGFNLVAGGGM
+254 GFNIVAGGGM
-265 GSTHGEVQ
+265 GSTHGEVE

-281 FGFIKSEDVLKFA
+281 LGFIKPEDTIKCA
-294 EAVLTVQRD
+294 EAVMTVQRD
-303 WGNRSNRKLS
+303 WGNRVNRKRA
-313 RLKYTIVKYGYEVF
+313 RLKYTIVDHGLTEF

-332 KRAGVKFEPKRDV
+332 NRMGFKFEPMRNA

-352 RYGWIKGV
+352 RYGWVQGIDK
-360 DSKWHLTLFIEGGRI
+360 KWHLTLFIEGGRI
-375 KDLPGQPLQTGLREI
+375 KDYPSKQLQTGLREI
-390 AKIHKGDFRMTSNQ
+390 AKIHKGDFRMTANQ
-404 NFIIASVAEEDKAE
+404 NIIIAGVGTRSKAK
-418 IEALARSHGLMG
+418 IEKMAIEYGLYG
-430 KLITETRG
+430 QSISLTRG
-438 RSIACVALPTCAL
+438 HSIACVALPTCAL

-457 RYFPDFLTKVEFLQE
+457 RYFPEFIDKIDALQQKNNIE
-472 KHGFLDQGIVIR
+472 TQPIVVR

-532 EAEILSELDGLFA
+532 EAEILSELDTLFGQYA
-545 RYVAEREQGETFGNF
+545 INRNDGETFGNF
-560 TVRIGVVTA
+560 CVRSGVIKP
-569 VIDAAKDFHEQSNHA
+569 VIDAARDFHG

>member
-1 MSEAVVMSDDKSVE
+1 MSEQKLA
-15 QVEELSVNEYLKT
+15 VNEYLKT
-28 DSDFLRG
+28 DSDYLRG
-35 TIEEGLDTA
+35 TIKEGLDTQ
-44 VTGSFSEG
+44 VTGSFSDG

-85 MLRARVAGGVCTPE
+85 MLRARVPGGICSPE
-99 QWLGVDEISSTL
+99 QWLDVDKISSTL
-111 TSSNSI
+111 TTSNSI

-122 QTFQYHGISKRN
+122 QTFQYHGIPKRN
-134 LRTLIQGLDSKA
+134 LKTLIQGLDRAA

-164 NPVESRL
+164 NPIESKL
-171 HEQAY
+171 HQQAY
-176 YWAKQLSDTYLPHT
+176 AVAKELSDHLLPHT
-190 KAYAEI
+190 HAYAEI
-196 WLGDDKVVTCE
+196 WLDKEKLLDT
-207 GETVEPVYGK
+207 ETHEPVYGK

-240 NDLGLIAVAEEGEL
+240 NDLGFVAIAEAGEL
-254 IGFNLVAGGGM
+254 VGFNLVAGGGM
-265 GSTHGEVQ
+265 GSTHGEVE

-281 FGFIKSEDVLKFA
+281 FGFIKTEDVIKFA
-294 EAVLTVQRD
+294 EAVMTVQRD
-303 WGNRSNRKLS
+303 WGNRVNRKRS
-313 RLKYTIVKYGYEVF
+313 RLKYTIVDHGVAEF

-332 KRAGVKFEPKRDV
+332 KRTGVNFEPRRDA

-352 RYGWIKGV
+352 RYGWVKGL
-360 DSKWHLTLFIEGGRI
+360 DNNWHLTLFIESGRI
-375 KDLPGQPLQTGLREI
+375 KDEPGQMLQTGLREI

-404 NFIIASVAEEDKAE
+404 NMIIAGVAEQDKAA
-418 IEALARSHGLMG
+418 IEDLARKHGFFG
-430 KLITETRG
+430 KVISQTRG
-438 RSIACVALPTCAL
+438 HSIACVSLPTCPL

-457 RYFPDFLTKVEFLQE
+457 RYFPEFIDHIDALQA
-472 KHGFLDQGIVIR
+472 KHGISDQAIVVR

-519 GTRLNKLYRENIQ
+519 GTRLNKMYKENIQ
-532 EAEILSELDGLFA
+532 EAEILAELDRIFGL
-545 RYVAEREQGETFGNF
+545 YVLERDAGETFGNF
-560 TVRIGVVTA
+560 TVRHGIVKA
-569 VIDAAKDFHEQSNHA
+569 VNDAAVDFHG

>member
-1 MSEAVVMSDDKSVE
+1 MSDKKSD
-15 QVEELSVNEYLKT
+15 QKNQQKLAVNEYLKT
-28 DSDFLRG
+28 DSNYLRG
-35 TIEEGLDTA
+35 TIKQGLGTA
-44 VTGSFSEG
+44 VTGSFSGG

-85 MLRARVAGGVCTPE
+85 MLRARVPGGVCTTR
-99 QWLGVDEISSTL
+99 QWLGVDKIASEL

-122 QTFQYHGISKRN
+122 QTFQYHGIPKRN
-134 LRTLIQGLDSKA
+134 LKTIIRDLDREA

-164 NPVESRL
+164 NPVESKL
-171 HEQAY
+171 HAQAY
-176 YWAKQLSDTYLPHT
+176 EWAKKLSDNMLPHT

-196 WLGDDKVVTCE
+196 WLDDEKLVSTKDDA
-207 GETVEPVYGK
+207 EPVYGE

-240 NDLGLIAVAEEGEL
+240 NDLGFVAVAEEGEL

-265 GSTHGEVQ
+265 GSTHGEVE

-281 FGFIKSEDVLKFA
+281 FGFIKLEDTLKFA
-294 EAVLTVQRD
+294 EAVMTVQRD
-303 WGNRSNRKLS
+303 WGNRVNRKRA
-313 RLKYTIVKYGYEVF
+313 RLKYTIVDHGYEAF
-327 KAEVE
+327 KAELE
-332 KRAGVKFEPKRDV
+332 KRVGVAFEPKRDV

-360 DSKWHLTLFIEGGRI
+360 DNDWHLTLFIEGGRI
-375 KDLPGQPLQTGLREI
+375 KDLPGEPLQTGMREI
-390 AKIHKGDFRMTSNQ
+390 AKVHKGDFRMTSNQ
-404 NFIIASVAEEDKAE
+404 NVIIAGVHEDDKAQ
-418 IEALARSHGLMG
+418 IEALARQHGLMG
-430 KLITETRG
+430 RLISETRG
-438 RSIACVALPTCAL
+438 HSIACVALPTCAL

-457 RYFPDFLTKVEFLQE
+457 RYFPDFLSKVESLQD
-472 KHGFLDQGIVIR
+472 KHGFLDQAIVIR

-519 GTRLNKLYRENIQ
+519 GTRLNKLHKENIQ
-532 EAEILSELDGLFA
+532 EVEIMAELDNLFG
-545 RYVAEREQGETFGNF
+545 RYAAEKDAGETFGNF
-560 TVRIGVVTA
+560 TVRVGVVKA
-569 VIDAAKDFHEQSNHA
+569 VHDAAKEFHG

>member
-1 MSEAVVMSDDKSVE
+1 MNE
-15 QVEELSVNEYLKT
+15 QKLSVNEHLKT
-28 DSDFLRG
+28 DSNYLRG
-35 TIEEGLDTA
+35 TIEEGLDTSL
-44 VTGSFSEG
+44 TGSFSEG

-68 DLRNERKE
+68 DQRNERKA

-85 MLRARVAGGVCTPE
+85 MLRARVAGGVCTPK
-99 QWLGVDEISSTL
+99 QWLGVDKIAANL

-122 QTFQYHGISKRN
+122 QTFQYHGIPKRN
-134 LRTLIQGLDSKA
+134 LKTLIQDLDKEA

-164 NPVESRL
+164 NPVESKL
-171 HEQAY
+171 HQQAF
-176 YWAKQLSDTYLPHT
+176 YWAKQLSDNYLPRT

-196 WLGDDKVVTCE
+196 WLGDDKVAVSE
-207 GETVEPVYGK
+207 GDEVEPVYGK

-240 NDLGLIAVAEEGEL
+240 NDLGFIAVAEAGEL
-254 IGFNLVAGGGM
+254 IGFNMVAGGGM
-265 GSTHGEVQ
+265 GSTHGEVA
-273 TFPRLADD
+273 TFPRLGDD
-281 FGFIKSEDVLKFA
+281 FGFIKAEDCLKFA
-294 EAVLTVQRD
+294 EAVLKVQRD
-303 WGNRSNRKLS
+303 WGNRSDRKQS
-313 RLKYTIVKYGYEVF
+313 RLKYTIVKHGFDAF

-332 KRAGVKFEPKRDV
+332 KRAGIKFEPKRDV

-360 DSKWHLTLFIEGGRI
+360 DDQWHLTLFIEGGRI
-375 KDLPGQPLQTGLREI
+375 KDLPDQPLQTGLREI
-390 AKIHKGDFRMTSNQ
+390 ALVHKGDFRMTSNQ
-404 NFIIASVAEEDKAE
+404 NIIIAGVAEVDKAQ
-418 IEALARSHGLMG
+418 IEAIARRHGLMG
-430 KLITETRG
+430 RLISETRG
-438 RSIACVALPTCAL
+438 HSIACVALPTCAL

-457 RYFPDFLTKVEFLQE
+457 RYFPDFLTKVEALQE

-532 EAEILSELDGLFA
+532 EAEILAELDALFA
-545 RYVAEREQGETFGNF
+545 RYVNERETEETFGNF
-560 TVRIGVVTA
+560 TVRVGIVKA
-569 VIDAAKDFHEQSNHA
+569 VLDAARDFHG